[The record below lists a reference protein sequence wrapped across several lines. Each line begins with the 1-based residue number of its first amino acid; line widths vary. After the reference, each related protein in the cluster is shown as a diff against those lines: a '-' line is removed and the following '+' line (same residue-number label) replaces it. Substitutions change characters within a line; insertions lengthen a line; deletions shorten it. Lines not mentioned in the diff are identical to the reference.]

1 MTPDNDDKLVLKER
15 AVKMDDGSIRTFWS
29 REKRRFVDN
38 NGLECVVLEVFDPN
52 ARYESAAVMEITGS
66 VIHSAS

>member
-1 MTPDNDDKLVLKER
+1 MSENDDKLVLKNGT
-15 AVKMDDGSIRTFWS
+15 VKMHDGSIRTVWF
-29 REKRRFVDN
+29 REKCRFVDN
-38 NGLECVVLEVFDPN
+38 NGVGCVTLEVFDPN